1 MRWRLTALVALVLLL
16 LTLSPAAAQSD
27 DVTVFNQTLP
37 VTWTELV
44 IYSVV
49 TLLSGGG
56 VVGLLARNW
65 AKQKDNQY
73 QERIKKRDQDHET
86 EMAQLKAQDKLIDR
100 FGAMVEAIRDH
111 NAILMDSTKRQA
123 ALEELALSQNK
134 LLLDVSDRMT
144 KADATVEGKLDTLRD
159 VALQI
164 RQAIRPAAT
173 SDEELDAPSLLEVLR
188 RLEEKIDRRLP
199 KTGQLNA
206 SATSSGPTL
215 LDLEKPDILITP
227 PPVQPTVTNPT

>member
-37 VTWTELV
+37 VTWTELA

-173 SDEELDAPSLLEVLR
+173 SDDDLDAPSVLEVLR

-206 SATSSGPTL
+206 PAPSGPTL